1 MTHRSRWV
9 SAGLTVIVIL
19 GIGYGWRTA
28 HYNSHFL
35 SDTQIGGIQVGG
47 QTAEQAA
54 QTLKTKLANQSY
66 TIEEHSKP
74 LTRFTSHEAGV
85 KAYSSSQLKQ
95 MIAKQ
100 NSFSWPAHSVSASA
114 DDEQLSAS
122 AMNNSDL
129 TALADQIVQKAAGT
143 QRTATHNAT
152 LVYKDHRFM
161 VQKPVYGT
169 EVSVSSVK
177 AALTKAIATHQST
190 INLSQAYVKPTVLAN
205 NKILAHA
212 KDQAEKLV
220 KNRITYRITNHSVR
234 IPSDTIGSWLTTSN
248 GRISASNTKIKQYL
262 TKLSY
267 QYGTIHKTRHFKAHD
282 GRVVKVPAGLYGWS
296 IKVSAE
302 TPILSKAVLAGKPIT
317 RTPVIQGMGYHKD
330 GSDLGS
336 TYIEVSKPAQ
346 HMWVHKN
353 GKIIISTPVVTGKP
367 VSGTTPSGVW
377 DVWSKQRNAVLRG
390 KNDDGSNYA
399 SPVSYWMPID
409 NTGVGIHDSPW
420 QPRYGGNWYLTHG
433 SHGCVNT
440 PPSVVGKV
448 YAAVPLHT
456 AVVIY

>member
-9 SAGLTVIVIL
+9 SAGLAIIVIL

-47 QTAEQAA
+47 QTADQAA
-54 QTLKTKLANQSY
+54 QTLKTKLSNQTY
-66 TIEEHSKP
+66 TVEEHSKA
-74 LTRFTSHEAGV
+74 LAHFTSREAGV
-85 KAYSSSQLKQ
+85 KAYSETQLKQ

-100 NSFSWPAHSVSASA
+100 NSYSWPVHAINASA
-114 DDEQLSAS
+114 DDQRLSAS
-122 AMNNSDL
+122 AMDNSDL
-129 TALADQIVQKAAGT
+129 TVLADRITQMAGT
-143 QRTATHNAT
+143 NRSATHNAK
-152 LVYKDHRFM
+152 LVYKGHKFTI
-161 VQKPVYGT
+161 QKPVYGT
-169 EVSVSSVK
+169 EVSQASVK
-177 AALTKAIATHQST
+177 AALIKAIENHQST
-190 INLSQAYVKPTVLAN
+190 INLADAYVKPTVLAN
-205 NKILAHA
+205 SKALVSA
-212 KDQAEKLV
+212 KDHAEKLS
-220 KNRITYRITNHSVR
+220 KNRITYRITNHSIRV
-234 IPSDTIGSWLTTSN
+234 PSEAIASWLTTKNGKLATSN
-248 GRISASNTKIKQYL
+248 AKIEQYL
-262 TKLSY
+262 IKLSH

-282 GRVVKVPAGLYGWS
+282 GKTVKVPAGLYGWS
-296 IKVSAE
+296 IKVTSE
-302 TPILSKAVLAGKPIT
+302 TPLLSKAILAGKPVT
-317 RTPVIQGMGYHKD
+317 RTPVIQGTGYHKD

-336 TYIEVSKPAQ
+336 TYIEVSKPEQ

-353 GKIIISTPVVTGKP
+353 GKIIISTAVVTGKP

-399 SPVSYWMPID
+399 SPVKYWMPID

-420 QPRYGGNWYLTHG
+420 QPRYGGDWYLTHG

>member
-9 SAGLTVIVIL
+9 SAGLTVIAIL
-19 GIGYGWRTA
+19 AIGYGWRTA

-54 QTLKTKLANQSY
+54 QTLKTKLSNQTY
-66 TIEEHSKP
+66 TVEEHSKT
-74 LTRFTSHEAGV
+74 LAQFTSREAGV
-85 KAYSSSQLKQ
+85 KAYSTTQLKQ
-95 MIAKQ
+95 LIAKQ
-100 NSFSWPAHSVSASA
+100 NAYSWPVHTFSASA
-114 DDEQLSAS
+114 DDQRLSAS
-122 AMNNSDL
+122 AMDDTDL
-129 TALADQIVQKAAGT
+129 TALANKIVQVAGT
-143 QRTATHNAT
+143 NRTTTHNAK
-152 LVYKDHRFM
+152 LVYKGHQFTIE
-161 VQKPVYGT
+161 KPVYGT
-169 EVSVSSVK
+169 EISQASVK
-177 AALTKAIATHQST
+177 AALTKAIETHEST
-190 INLSQAYVKPTVLAN
+190 INLKQAYVKPTVLAN
-205 NKILAHA
+205 SKSLVSA
-212 KDQAEKLV
+212 KTKAEKLA
-220 KNRITYRITNHSVR
+220 KNKITYRITNHSIQV
-234 IPSDTIGSWLTTSN
+234 PSDTIASWLTTKNGQVTTSN
-248 GRISASNTKIKQYL
+248 AQITKYL

-282 GRVVKVPAGLYGWS
+282 GKTVKVPAGLYGWS
-296 IKVSAE
+296 IKVASE
-302 TPILSKAVLAGKPIT
+302 TPILSKAVLAGKPVT
-317 RTPVIQGMGYHKD
+317 RTPVIQGTGYHKD

-346 HMWVHKN
+346 HMWVYKN
-353 GKIIISTPVVTGKP
+353 GKVIISTDVVTGKP

-399 SPVSYWMPID
+399 SPVKYWMPID
-409 NTGVGIHDSPW
+409 DTGVGIHDSPW
-420 QPRYGGNWYLTHG
+420 QPRYGGDWYLTHG

-456 AVVIY
+456 PVVIY